1 MSLPDQKFDDYPL
14 DLTRLLT
21 TLYQDIE
28 HQIARADMKAN
39 LILAANSVLIA
50 GAVNIAVNY
59 LREADELRHSWL
71 LLLSLSPAVLMSA
84 LAVYYAL
91 TVAYPRQ
98 SRGTD
103 AVVNGELFAST
114 RIAAQ
119 PAAAFSEAFLG
130 ASTQQIKRHVL
141 ASVHAKA
148 SILQVKFAR
157 VRFGIYATVG
167 AFLGWL
173 GFLVFVA
180 MRA

>member
-1 MSLPDQKFDDYPL
+1 MSLPDPKFDDYPL

-21 TLYQDIE
+21 TLYQDLE

-50 GAVNIAVNY
+50 GAVNVAVNY

-71 LLLSLSPAVLMSA
+71 LLLSLLPAVLMSA
-84 LAVYYAL
+84 LAVYHAL
-91 TVAYPRQ
+91 SVAYPRHAHGFA
-98 SRGTD
+98 GT
-103 AVVNGELFAST
+103 ASGELFASP

-119 PAAAFSEAFLG
+119 SAEAFGAAFLG
-130 ASTQQIKRHVL
+130 AGMQQIKRHML

-148 SILQVKFAR
+148 SILQVKFR
-157 VRFGIYATVG
+157 HVRFGIYATIA

-173 GFLVFVA
+173 GFLVFIA